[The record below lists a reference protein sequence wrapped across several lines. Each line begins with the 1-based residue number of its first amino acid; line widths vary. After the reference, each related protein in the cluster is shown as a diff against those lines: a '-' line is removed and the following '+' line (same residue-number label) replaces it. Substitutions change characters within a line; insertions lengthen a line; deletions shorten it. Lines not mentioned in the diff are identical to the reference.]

1 MNPKSY
7 SEDELIEQ
15 PAIELFDELDWQTIN
30 AFYETFGPNGTLGR
44 ENAGEVVLTRYLV
57 PALKRLN
64 PTASSEAIQFTVN
77 ELTKDRSVMSQGA
90 TNREVYGLLKNGV
103 KVEIRTPDGEMMPE
117 RIRVIDWDDP
127 ENNDF
132 LLVSQFWVTGEIY
145 KRRTDL
151 VGFVNGLPLILW
163 ELKAVH
169 KRLKQAF
176 VDNITD
182 YKLTIPQLFWYNAF
196 IIVSNGVQSKLGS
209 LSAEWEHFCEWKK
222 ISSEAEPGIVSLE
235 TILKGT
241 CEKTRLLDLVENF
254 TLFSEA
260 AGKVIKIVAKNH
272 QYLGVNNSLQAVLGL
287 KANRGRLGVFW
298 QTQGSGKS
306 YSMVFFAQ
314 KVLRKIPGNW
324 TFVAVTDR
332 IELDDQ
338 LYKNFAGVGAVTEP
352 EERVRADSAEHL
364 KQLLTEDHRYVFTLI
379 QKFRT
384 DVGKRFPKLSD
395 RHDVIVMT
403 DEAHR
408 TQYDI
413 FALNMRDAL
422 PKAAFIGFT
431 GTPLIVGE
439 EKTKEVF
446 GDYVSIYDFK
456 QSVDDEATVPLFYE
470 NRIPELQLT
479 NEQLNEDI
487 YRVIEEAELDEEQ
500 EKKLDR
506 VLSRQYHLITRDER
520 LEKIA
525 GDIVRHFLGRG
536 FRGKAMVVCIDKLTA
551 VKMFDK
557 VKVHWAKYGEEL
569 KHRLSKAPE
578 SEKKAIQDTLD
589 FMITTDMAVVVSQAQ
604 NEVAEFKKKGVDIA
618 PHRLRIVKEDLETKF
633 KDPNDPF
640 RLVFV
645 CAMWMTGFDVPS
657 CSTIYLDKPLRNHT
671 LMQTIARANR
681 VFKEKVN
688 GLIVDYVGV
697 FRDLQK
703 ALAIYA
709 GGGVGGQ
716 TPVQE
721 KKELIQLLKKAIEET
736 TEFCLGCGVKVESIL
751 QTEKLHR
758 IKALKDSREAILI
771 NDESRKKFLTL
782 ASRVRLLYQAI
793 LPDLRASQFSPIY
806 ALLSTLA
813 DMIRSLAE
821 IVDISGVMGKIEEV
835 LDKSIAP
842 SGYAIKEVPKILD
855 LSKVDF
861 EAIRKHFKTGYK
873 RAEIAKLKA
882 AIMAK
887 LQAMVVLNRMRM
899 DFFEKFQKLIE
910 EYNAGSANIE
920 AIFDELLRFAETL
933 NEEERRHIKEQLT
946 EEELAV
952 FDILTKPRVDISP
965 KEEKEVKKIAS
976 DMIRTL
982 KAHRLVL
989 DWRKR
994 QQSRAAVKLCIE
1006 EYLDKLPP
1014 VFTQELY
1021 RTKCEAVYQHVY
1033 DSYGGS
1039 GQSVY
1044 ERAAA
1049 YAN

>member
-1 MNPKSY
+1 MNPKLY

-15 PAIELFDELDWQTIN
+15 PAIELFDELGWQTIN
-30 AFYETFGPNGTLGR
+30 AFYESFGTGGTLGR
-44 ENAGEVVLTRYLV
+44 EHAGEVVLTRHLI
-57 PALKRLN
+57 PALRKLN
-64 PTASSEAIQFTVN
+64 PTASNEAIQIAVN
-77 ELTKDRSVMSQGA
+77 ELSRDRSVMSLGA
-90 TNREVYGLLKNGV
+90 ANREVYGLLKNGV
-103 KVEIRTPDGEMMPE
+103 KVEIRTADGEMMAE

-132 LLVSQFWVTGEIY
+132 LLVSQLWVTGEIY
-145 KRRTDL
+145 KRRADL
-151 VGFVNGLPLILW
+151 MGFVNGLPLVLW
-163 ELKAVH
+163 EVKAVH
-169 KRLKQAF
+169 KRLEQAF
-176 VDNITD
+176 VNNITD

-209 LSAEWEHFCEWKK
+209 VSAEWEHFCEWKK
-222 ISSEAEPGIVSLE
+222 ISSEAEPGLVSLE
-235 TILKGT
+235 TILRGT

-254 TLFSEA
+254 MLFSEA
-260 AGKVIKIVAKNH
+260 AGHVVKIVAKNH
-272 QYLGVNNSLQAVLGL
+272 QYLGVNNSIQAVLGL
-287 KANRGRLGVFW
+287 KENRGRLGVFW

-314 KVLRKIPGNW
+314 KVLRKIRGNW

-379 QKFRT
+379 QKFQS
-384 DVGKRFPKLSD
+384 DAGKRFPKLSD
-395 RHDVIVMT
+395 RHDIIVMT

-456 QSVDDEATVPLFYE
+456 QSVDDKATVPLFYE

-487 YRVIEEAELDEEQ
+487 YRVIEEAVLDEEQ

-506 VLSRQYHLITRDER
+506 VLSRQYHLITREER

-525 GDIVRHFLGRG
+525 DDIVRHFLGRG

-557 VKVHWAKYGEEL
+557 VKAHWAKYGEEL
-569 KHRLSKAPE
+569 KLRISKA
-578 SEKKAIQDTLD
+578 SEADKKVIQDTLNY
-589 FMITTDMAVVVSQAQ
+589 MTTTNMAVVVSQAQ

-618 PHRLRIVKEDLETKF
+618 PHRLRMVKEDLDKKF
-633 KDPNDPF
+633 KDPDDPF

-681 VFKEKVN
+681 VFREKIN

-721 KKELIQLLKKAIEET
+721 KKELIELLKKAIDET
-736 TEFCLGCGVKVESIL
+736 TEFCMGCGVRVESIL
-751 QTEKLHR
+751 RTEKLHR
-758 IKALKDSREAILI
+758 VKALKDAREAILV

-782 ASRVRLLYQAI
+782 AGRARLLYQAI
-793 LPDLRASQFSPIY
+793 LPDLRASQFSPTC
-806 ALLSTLA
+806 ALFSTLA
-813 DMIRSLAE
+813 DMIQSLAKPA
-821 IVDISGVMGKIEEV
+821 DISGVIRKIGEV
-835 LDKSIAP
+835 LDRSIAP
-842 SGYAIKEVPKILD
+842 SGYAIKEVPKKLD
-855 LSKVDF
+855 LSKIDF

-873 RAEIAKLKA
+873 RAEIEKLKA
-882 AIMAK
+882 AITAK
-887 LQAMVVLNRMRM
+887 LQAMVALNRMRV
-899 DFFEKFQKLIE
+899 DFLEMFQKLIE
-910 EYNAGSANIE
+910 EYNAGSANVE
-920 AIFDELLRFAETL
+920 AIFDDLLRFAEKL

-965 KEEKEVKKIAS
+965 KEEREVKKVAN
-976 DMIRTL
+976 DMIRVL
-982 KAHRLVL
+982 KAQKLVL

-994 QQSRAAVKLCIE
+994 QQARAAVRLCIE
-1006 EYLDKLPP
+1006 EFLDKLPP
-1014 VFTQELY
+1014 AYTKEIY
-1021 RTKCEAVYQHVY
+1021 RAKCEAVYQHVY
-1033 DSYGGS
+1033 DNYAGA

-1044 ERAAA
+1044 ERVSA
-1049 YAN
+1049 YAH